1 MLPMMDGWWLVMY
14 ICTIHMDLKPAC
26 LPTLWHIGLILFIG
40 TNWSCYFLGNINGG
54 WAVLQYMSCWDW
66 VGMKFKMVG
75 MDPNRCHLK
84 PRPATL
90 IRKHPEW
97 MVWLHLVEQQNHGQM
112 EFTNYWV
119 AKGQSAVILVC
130 FSCIGC
136 FSSAVY
142 MYFESICWI
151 YRGPSSISCSF

>member
-1 MLPMMDGWWLVMY
+1 MLAGWTPGGGSSLAQHVTEDLALDVANDGWVVTGDVHLHNSHGFETRLLANPLTRWAN
-14 ICTIHMDLKPAC
+14 I
-26 LPTLWHIGLILFIG
+26 IG

-97 MVWLHLVEQQNHGQM
+97 MVWLHLVEQHNHGQM
-112 EFTNYWV
+112 EFTNY
-119 AKGQSAVILVC
+119 
-130 FSCIGC
+130 
-136 FSSAVY
+136 
-142 MYFESICWI
+142 
-151 YRGPSSISCSF
+151 